1 MSCGEPGGTR
11 QAKANVASV
20 TYGKFVGLK
29 GIERLKVPGLCDVV
43 ATSRV
48 VEEDRG
54 TRRGHR
60 KNQFAGFLRHRS
72 NWHCV
77 AECGKIVIEWPKRRL
92 PENSRSIAC
101 SR

>member
-43 ATSRV
+43 ATSSGA
-48 VEEDRG
+48 D
-54 TRRGHR
+54 
-60 KNQFAGFLRHRS
+60 Q
-72 NWHCV
+72 C
-77 AECGKIVIEWPKRRL
+77 KRRADHRQPL
-92 PENSRSIAC
+92 RLI
-101 SR
+101 